1 MFTHSAP
8 ARCGWGPDL
17 ASAHSLRSLGVL
29 VWAEAGSLLRVLLA
43 QELIQHEVWKHSL
56 SGLLGFWVGVNDK
69 VLASGCH

>member
-1 MFTHSAP
+1 M
-8 ARCGWGPDL
+8 GPGPCVCPFAADPGC
-17 ASAHSLRSLGVL
+17 SGVGR
-29 VWAEAGSLLRVLLA
+29 AGSLLRVLLA